1 MDNVNN
7 ELKVQ
12 LVIYFVN
19 LIVCQIIPKILYY
32 AGFILYYIGY
42 YTILII
48 KMFLNKFNQRQYSL
62 ISYVKIGYL
71 IMVLILFI
79 LIFYCSSINETLLN
93 VSFDITDKK
102 NYVSSLNNYDPIYY
116 NVINK
121 TLLNVSFN
129 SCSFIN

>member
-48 KMFLNKFNQRQYSL
+48 KIFLNKCNQHQYSL
-62 ISYVKIGYL
+62 ISYVKI
-71 IMVLILFI
+71 
-79 LIFYCSSINETLLN
+79 
-93 VSFDITDKK
+93 
-102 NYVSSLNNYDPIYY
+102 
-116 NVINK
+116 
-121 TLLNVSFN
+121 
-129 SCSFIN
+129 